1 MTKSPLYTIC
11 SLLQHLCLTV
21 FSSSSLTLQLF
32 TSIFFPVCLSSFPQS
47 NFPLFILVLM
57 PRAVATA
64 WNWSCLLNAS
74 PGELAVPAAQCG
86 LSLWQRGRMPL
97 AQLSAPLPLLGGYC
111 WERRRERECFLSSLF
126 SHPLWTSSISLRQR
140 LFLSQGLECKTSL
153 HHTCRRSLFPRTL
166 LPLPFPLP
174 LCKPPSG
181 GFHQSLSQHHMHMQ
195 HKDCAC
201 FCEVLTMV

>member
-32 TSIFFPVCLSSFPQS
+32 TSIFFLS
-47 NFPLFILVLM
+47 
-57 PRAVATA
+57 
-64 WNWSCLLNAS
+64 AS
-74 PGELAVPAAQCG
+74 L
-86 LSLWQRGRMPL
+86 LSLKVIF
-97 AQLSAPLPLLGGYC
+97 LSLSWFWCQHHFLLGGYC